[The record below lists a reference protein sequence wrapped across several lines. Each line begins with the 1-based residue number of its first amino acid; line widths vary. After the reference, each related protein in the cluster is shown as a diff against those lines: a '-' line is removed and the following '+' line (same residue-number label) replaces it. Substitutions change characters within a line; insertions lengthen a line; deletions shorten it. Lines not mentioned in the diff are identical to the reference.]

1 MGEGFKEYLKQEGVS
16 NPEKPTKSDIKKIL
30 SLLPSSATTA
40 DNVLDETLIKEY
52 YKYLT
57 GALPTMMKTLN
68 DLAAQSLGKD
78 VVRSFEK
85 RIDALNKRYETE
97 KDPEL
102 IEKIREELSEVYDRI
117 EKESDKQRDWL
128 GKLAFG
134 AMGTA
139 VVLGGI
145 AISIKHKEAG
155 KKIMEE
161 GIKAIQQR

>member
-1 MGEGFKEYLKQEGVS
+1 MTSPKKRK
-16 NPEKPTKSDIKKIL
+16 NP
-30 SLLPSSATTA
+30 
-40 DNVLDETLIKEY
+40 
-52 YKYLT
+52 
-57 GALPTMMKTLN
+57 
-68 DLAAQSLGKD
+68 QSLGKD
-78 VVRSFEK
+78 VIRSFEK

-97 KDPEL
+97 KDQEL

-128 GKLAFG
+128 EKLALG

-145 AISIKHKEAG
+145 AISIKHKETG

-161 GIKAIQQR
+161 GIKTIQR

>member
-1 MGEGFKEYLKQEGVS
+1 
-16 NPEKPTKSDIKKIL
+16 
-30 SLLPSSATTA
+30 
-40 DNVLDETLIKEY
+40 
-52 YKYLT
+52 
-57 GALPTMMKTLN
+57 MMKTLS
-68 DLAAQSLGKD
+68 DLASQSLGKD
-78 VVRSFEK
+78 VIKSFEK

-134 AMGTA
+134 AMGT
-139 VVLGGI
+139 VVVFGGI

-161 GIKAIQQR
+161 GIKAIQR

>member
-1 MGEGFKEYLKQEGVS
+1 MEDRFKEYLQKEGVS
-16 NPEKPTKSDIKKIL
+16 NPENPTKSDIKKIL
-30 SLLPSSATTA
+30 ALLPSSTITA
-40 DNVLDETLIKEY
+40 DNALDETLIKEY

-57 GALPTMMKTLN
+57 GALPNIMKTLS

-78 VVRSFEK
+78 VIRSLEK

-117 EKESDKQRDWL
+117 EREADKQRDWL

-134 AMGTA
+134 AMGTTI
-139 VVLGGI
+139 VLGGI
-145 AISIKHKEAG
+145 AISIKNKEAG
-155 KKIMEE
+155 KKIIDE
-161 GIKAIQQR
+161 GLKAIQK